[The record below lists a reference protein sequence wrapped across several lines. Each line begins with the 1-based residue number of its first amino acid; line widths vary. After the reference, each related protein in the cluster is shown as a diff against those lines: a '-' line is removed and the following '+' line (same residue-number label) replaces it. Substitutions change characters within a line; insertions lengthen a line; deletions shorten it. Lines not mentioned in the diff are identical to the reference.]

1 MIIDMI
7 LYLNVGELVPA
18 YSKWGL
24 SQNHVRFS
32 RDNSLEN
39 SYSVH
44 AAILRFVKDF
54 HATPRELDALNF
66 STLLFPIQPKNKP
79 GAGRAVPVVQVTS
92 RHPESGD
99 RGR

>member
-44 AAILRFVKDF
+44 AAMLRFVKDF
-54 HATPRELDALNF
+54 HATPRELDVKLLYTTF
-66 STLLFPIQPKNKP
+66 S
-79 GAGRAVPVVQVTS
+79 
-92 RHPESGD
+92 HPTKEQT